1 MQKQNALL
9 NQRNQFLNAK
19 ITQLS
24 KEKDTGSLKS
34 FQKIEKNKINEL
46 KEQLD
51 RQKSQNMSLQAKI

>member
-34 FQKIEKNKINEL
+34 FEKIEKNKINEL